1 MYHQCLLFCDDND
14 IGSQQSSMSRLSVQ
28 PDMRCSFERLE
39 TALRFLGVVP
49 TEQQMVGRH
58 ITMNPTLTVTL
69 SVVSDTLL

>member
-1 MYHQCLLFCDDND
+1 MYDQCFLFCDGNN

-49 TEQQMVGRH
+49 TEQQMVSCH
-58 ITMNPTLTVTL
+58 KSMNPT
-69 SVVSDTLL
+69 